1 MHGGFVTSLI
11 STSFGP
17 HHSVFLQFP
26 KLYYRC
32 ELAAIEAGEKERALM
47 YRKKS
52 LDVAGDDD
60 NDHICLI
67 LRYDLR

>member
-1 MHGGFVTSLI
+1 MF
-11 STSFGP
+11 
-17 HHSVFLQFP
+17 FLQFP

-52 LDVAGDDD
+52 LDAAGNIRDDD
-60 NDHICLI
+60 DHHI
-67 LRYDLR
+67 LNVKVPSTIITFLSR

>member
-1 MHGGFVTSLI
+1 MF
-11 STSFGP
+11 
-17 HHSVFLQFP
+17 FLQFP

-52 LDVAGDDD
+52 LDAAGDDD
-60 NDHICLI
+60 NDHI
-67 LRYDLR
+67 LRYHLR

>member
-1 MHGGFVTSLI
+1 MFFS
-11 STSFGP
+11 
-17 HHSVFLQFP
+17 QFP

-52 LDVAGDDD
+52 LDAAGNNRNDDD
-60 NDHICLI
+60 DHMLDIK
-67 LRYDLR
+67 LR